1 MVLRGH
7 QQPMAIGG
15 DHAPGARWTGAHA
28 RSQADHQ
35 GRSHLARAGREQM
48 RILVERSER
57 RDDIHGRLVRRTT
70 DGRIKA

>member
-1 MVLRGH
+1 
-7 QQPMAIGG
+7 
-15 DHAPGARWTGAHA
+15 
-28 RSQADHQ
+28 
-35 GRSHLARAGREQM
+35 M

>member
-1 MVLRGH
+1 V
-7 QQPMAIGG
+7 AISNQ
-15 DHAPGARWTGAHA
+15 W
-28 RSQADHQ
+28 RSVAIT
-35 GRSHLARAGREQM
+35 HLARAGREQM